1 MPLLRDVVDIDSR
14 SDRPFPALGS
24 DQSNK
29 RKRDIGNDEG
39 RTQSKRAIKKGRSKV
54 SKANVLQDESL
65 DTEQGLNTALG
76 KLDGR
81 LLADY
86 VAQRTKRFAPDMSML
101 EMEDRYLPGMPDAT
115 YNGSYENVPVS

>member
-1 MPLLRDVVDIDSR
+1 MPLLRNIAVFDNG
-14 SDRPFPALGS
+14 SDGPSPHLDS

-29 RKRDIGNDEG
+29 RKRDIENDQG

-54 SKANVLQDESL
+54 SKAHVLEDESL
-65 DTEQGLNTALG
+65 DSEQGLNTALG
-76 KLDGR
+76 KLDCR

-86 VAQRTKRFAPDMSML
+86 VAQRTKRFAPDLSMI

-115 YNGSYENVPVS
+115 YNQPSENVPVS